1 MVQMLASRV
10 AGFRLGRIVA
20 LLLLPIIWL
29 SFVIVTDAFR
39 ELHQTK
45 ITSNGLFL
53 MDKTFH
59 LMLDR
64 LGQGEPQSANF
75 VINQQD
81 APLAASVGVSK
92 EFDLVQHLAS
102 RPDADTQDVL
112 QKTVALMTAIGN
124 GPAAAGFSDVESR
137 ELAMAASTVMPQA
150 LAAFGQIKVL
160 SAESL
165 QAPEEMDQRFP
176 EIATQA
182 AVLQFNA
189 RQLDNLVVR
198 ARGQAADITPYS
210 DLLRLTSRLNFDAG
224 YFKVLLF
231 GKSADSHL
239 MMGQVNSAVEEAGS
253 KWSGTIAKGWDT
265 LLGRLKTLND
275 QHRIDASKRAYRTLG
290 LGVLAVLFSIATAI
304 SMFRSTLKRLDEV
317 EIARKEANAARHEAE
332 EGAREVNQMNDDLAR
347 MNKEVNQH
355 LQSLREAQDQLLKKG
370 RLEQLGQLTATIAH
384 ELRNPLGAVRTSA
397 FLLERKT
404 RGKDLGIEGQLQRIN
419 NGIARCD
426 NTITQL
432 LDFSRSRHVNASQE
446 DFDSWLE
453 KIVSEEAQRL
463 PVAVLLNCKLGLDG
477 LSVAID
483 AARLQRA
490 VANLISNAS
499 EAMVGNGETS
509 TRQMTNEPTITIGTE
524 RSGDSIL
531 VAISDNGPGIKPED
545 LQRIREPLFTTKN
558 FGTGLGLPAVEQI
571 LAQHGG
577 SLTVASELGFGACF
591 TMRLPIVAAMA
602 VENAA

>member
-1 MVQMLASRV
+1 MVQMLASQA

-20 LLLLPIIWL
+20 LLLLPIMGL

-45 ITSNGLFL
+45 ITSNGLSL
-53 MDKTFH
+53 MDKAFH
-59 LMLDR
+59 LMLNR

-75 VINQQD
+75 AINEQD

-92 EFDLVQHLAS
+92 EFDIVQRLAAQ
-102 RPDADTQDVL
+102 PDADTQDVL
-112 QKTVALMTAIGN
+112 QKTVILMTAIGN
-124 GPAAAGFSDVESR
+124 GPAAASLSDVEGRS
-137 ELAMAASTVMPQA
+137 LAMAASTVMPQA
-150 LAAFGQIKVL
+150 LAAFGQIKAL
-160 SAESL
+160 SAASL
-165 QAPEEMDQRFP
+165 QAPEESDQRFP
-176 EIATQA
+176 EIASQA

-198 ARGQAADITPYS
+198 ARGQTVDTAHYS

-231 GKSADSHL
+231 NKASDSHF
-239 MMGQVNSAVEEAGS
+239 MMGQVNGAVEEAGS
-253 KWSGTIAKGWDT
+253 KWSGTIAKGWDS
-265 LLGRLKTLND
+265 LLAQLKTLNE
-275 QHRIDASKRAYRTLG
+275 QRRSEASNRAYLTLG
-290 LGVLAVLFSIATAI
+290 LSLLSVLFSLATAI

-317 EIARKEANAARHEAE
+317 EAARKEANAARHDAE
-332 EGAREVNQMNDDLAR
+332 KGAHEVNQLNDNLANMNI
-347 MNKEVNQH
+347 EVNQH

-432 LDFSRSRHVNASQE
+432 LDFSRSRQVNASQE

-463 PVAVLLNCKLGLDG
+463 PVAVLVNCKLGLNG

-499 EAMVGNGETS
+499 EAMVGNGESS

-531 VAISDNGPGIKPED
+531 VAVSDNGPGIKPED

-558 FGTGLGLPAVEQI
+558 FGTGLGLPAVEQV

-577 SLTVASELGFGACF
+577 TLIVTSELGFGACF
-591 TMRLPIVAAMA
+591 TMRLPIIAA

>member
-1 MVQMLASRV
+1 
-10 AGFRLGRIVA
+10 
-20 LLLLPIIWL
+20 
-29 SFVIVTDAFR
+29 
-39 ELHQTK
+39 
-45 ITSNGLFL
+45 
-53 MDKTFH
+53 MDKAFH
-59 LMLDR
+59 LMLNR

-75 VINQQD
+75 AINEQD

-92 EFDLVQHLAS
+92 EFDIVQRLAAQ
-102 RPDADTQDVL
+102 PDADTQDVL
-112 QKTVALMTAIGN
+112 QKTVILMTAIGN
-124 GPAAAGFSDVESR
+124 GPAAASLSDVEGRS
-137 ELAMAASTVMPQA
+137 LAMAASTVMPQA
-150 LAAFGQIKVL
+150 LAAFGQIKAL
-160 SAESL
+160 SAASL
-165 QAPEEMDQRFP
+165 QAPEESDQRFP
-176 EIATQA
+176 EIASQA

-198 ARGQAADITPYS
+198 ARGQTVDTAHYS

-231 GKSADSHL
+231 NKASDSHF
-239 MMGQVNSAVEEAGS
+239 MMGQVNGAVEEAGS
-253 KWSGTIAKGWDT
+253 KWSGTIAKGWDS
-265 LLGRLKTLND
+265 LLAQLKTLNE
-275 QHRIDASKRAYRTLG
+275 QRRSEASNRAYLTLG
-290 LGVLAVLFSIATAI
+290 LSLLSVLFSLATAI

-317 EIARKEANAARHEAE
+317 EAARKEANAARHEAE
-332 EGAREVNQMNDDLAR
+332 KGAHEVNQLNDNLANMNI
-347 MNKEVNQH
+347 EVNQH

-432 LDFSRSRHVNASQE
+432 LDFSRSRQVNASQE

-463 PVAVLLNCKLGLDG
+463 PVAVLVNCKLGLNG

-499 EAMVGNGETS
+499 EAMVGNGESS

-531 VAISDNGPGIKPED
+531 VAVSDNGPGIKPED

-558 FGTGLGLPAVEQI
+558 FGTGLGLPAVEQV

-577 SLTVASELGFGACF
+577 TLIVTSELGFGACF
-591 TMRLPIVAAMA
+591 TMRLPIIAA

>member
-1 MVQMLASRV
+1 MVQMLASQA

-20 LLLLPIIWL
+20 LLLVPIIWL
-29 SFVIVTDAFR
+29 SFVVASEAFR
-39 ELHQTK
+39 ELHQTE
-45 ITSNGLFL
+45 ITSDGLSL
-53 MDKTFH
+53 MDKAFH
-59 LMLDR
+59 LML
-64 LGQGEPQSANF
+64 GQLSQSEPQSAKF
-75 VINQQD
+75 TINEQD
-81 APLAASVGVSK
+81 VPLAASVGVSK
-92 EFDLVQHLAS
+92 EFEVVQRLAS
-102 RPDADTQDVL
+102 QPDADTRDIL
-112 QKTVALMTAIGN
+112 EKTVAFMTAIGN
-124 GPAAAGFSDVESR
+124 GPAAASLSDVESR
-137 ELAMAASTVMPQA
+137 TLATAASTVMPQA

-165 QAPEEMDQRFP
+165 QAPEEADQKFP

-198 ARGQAADITPYS
+198 ARSQTADTARYS

-231 GKSADSHL
+231 NKTSDSHL
-239 MMGQVNSAVEEAGS
+239 MMGQVNGAVEESGA
-253 KWSGTIAKGWDT
+253 KWNGTIAKGWDT
-265 LLGRLKTLND
+265 LLAQLKTLNE
-275 QHRIDASKRAYRTLG
+275 QRRSEASNRAYRTLG
-290 LGVLAVLFSIATAI
+290 LGLLSVLFSIATAI

-317 EIARKEANAARHEAE
+317 EAARKEANAARLEAE
-332 EGAREVNQMNDDLAR
+332 QGAREVSQMNDNLAT
-347 MNKEVNQH
+347 MNNEVNQH
-355 LQSLREAQDQLLKKG
+355 LQALREAQDQLLKKG

-404 RGKDLGIEGQLQRIN
+404 RGKDLGIDGQLQRIN

-432 LDFSRSRHVNASQE
+432 LDFSRSRHVNASEE

-463 PVAVLLNCKLGLDG
+463 PVAVLVNCKLGLNG
-477 LSVAID
+477 LAVAID

-499 EAMVGNGETS
+499 EAMVGNGESS
-509 TRQMTNEPTITIGTE
+509 TRQMTNEPTITIATE

-531 VAISDNGPGIKPED
+531 VAVSDNGPGIKPED

-577 SLTVASELGFGACF
+577 SLIITSALGSGACF
-591 TMRLPIVAAMA
+591 TMRLPIVAA

>member
-1 MVQMLASRV
+1 MVQMLASQA

-20 LLLLPIIWL
+20 LLLLPIMGL

-45 ITSNGLFL
+45 ITSNGLSL
-53 MDKTFH
+53 MDKAFH
-59 LMLDR
+59 LMLNR

-75 VINQQD
+75 AINEQD

-92 EFDLVQHLAS
+92 EFDIVQRLAAQ
-102 RPDADTQDVL
+102 PDADTQDVL
-112 QKTVALMTAIGN
+112 QKTVILMTAIGN
-124 GPAAAGFSDVESR
+124 GPAAASLSDVEGRS
-137 ELAMAASTVMPQA
+137 LAMAASTVMPQA
-150 LAAFGQIKVL
+150 LAAFGQIKAL
-160 SAESL
+160 SAASL
-165 QAPEEMDQRFP
+165 QAPEESDQRFP
-176 EIATQA
+176 EIASQA

-198 ARGQAADITPYS
+198 ARGQTVDTAHYS

-231 GKSADSHL
+231 NKASDSHF
-239 MMGQVNSAVEEAGS
+239 MMGQVNGAVEEAGS
-253 KWSGTIAKGWDT
+253 KWSGTIAKGWDS
-265 LLGRLKTLND
+265 LLAQLKTLNE
-275 QHRIDASKRAYRTLG
+275 QRRSEASNRAYLTLG
-290 LGVLAVLFSIATAI
+290 LSLLSVLFSLATAI

-317 EIARKEANAARHEAE
+317 EAARKEANAARHEAE
-332 EGAREVNQMNDDLAR
+332 KGAHEVNQLNDNLANMNI
-347 MNKEVNQH
+347 EVNQH

-432 LDFSRSRHVNASQE
+432 LDFSRSRQVNASQE

-463 PVAVLLNCKLGLDG
+463 PVAVLVNCKLGLNG

-499 EAMVGNGETS
+499 EAMVGNGESS

-531 VAISDNGPGIKPED
+531 VAVSDNGPGIKPED

-558 FGTGLGLPAVEQI
+558 FGTGLGLPAVEQV

-577 SLTVASELGFGACF
+577 TLIVTSELGFGACF
-591 TMRLPIVAAMA
+591 TMRLPIIAA